1 MNYMNKKQKHFE
13 SIIPGTPNGTRVV
26 RVNDRADLSFA
37 LRRWKKQLKDGKVL
51 EQLKDRTY
59 FEKPN
64 VTRHRQNERALFLA
78 QRATE
83 RNS

>member
-1 MNYMNKKQKHFE
+1 
-13 SIIPGTPNGTRVV
+13 
-26 RVNDRADLSFA
+26 
-37 LRRWKKQLKDGKVL
+37 LRRWKKQLKDGRVL

-59 FEKPN
+59 YEKPN
-64 VTRHRQNERALFLA
+64 VTRHAQNERALYLA

>member
-1 MNYMNKKQKHFE
+1 MNYMNKKQKYFE
-13 SIIPGTPNGTRVV
+13 SIIPGTPNGSRVV

-37 LRRWKKQLKDGKVL
+37 LRRWKKQLKDGMVL
-51 EQLKDRTY
+51 ERLKEHTY
-59 FEKPN
+59 YEKPN
-64 VTRHRQNERALFLA
+64 VTRRVQKERALYLA

>member
-51 EQLKDRTY
+51 EQLKERTY

-78 QRATE
+78 QRNTE